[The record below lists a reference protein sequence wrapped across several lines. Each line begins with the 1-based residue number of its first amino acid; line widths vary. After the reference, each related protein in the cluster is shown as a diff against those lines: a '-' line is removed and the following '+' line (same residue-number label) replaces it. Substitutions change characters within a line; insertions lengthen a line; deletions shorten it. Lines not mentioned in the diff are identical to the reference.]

1 MKRLHVHLAG
11 VPDPVAAEGT
21 DAERMLAFRQAFR
34 ALEHRIKLFASLRVD
49 ALEALSLQRMLDEIG
64 RELPAEPSPTH

>member
-11 VPDPVAAEGT
+11 VPDPLAAEGT

-49 ALEALSLQRMLDEIG
+49 ALEALSVQRRLDEIG